1 MVLLAGLNMKDC
13 GADQLSTVTVL
24 LVGLHHKLRANQLST
39 VMVLLVGL

>member
-1 MVLLAGLNMKDC
+1 MVLLVGLCIKSC

-24 LVGLHHKLRANQLST
+24 LVGLHRKLRANQLST